1 VRARHRRVRHS
12 GGRAQFGV
20 RQVRLAAVGIVLAV
34 LAAVIAAAVLYIA
47 RDEGSEPAPI
57 ALGLPAQITRP
68 DPLRFEPGRTEEY
81 EQAAAFGLSH
91 VLFEKS
97 PGGVLR
103 AAQRTARFRDVVDEA
118 VSGSGIDA
126 DMVEAIILLESAGR
140 QDVIAGDDP
149 VNAAGLTQI
158 LAETATNFLGMRVDL
173 EASRR
178 LTRLIDEAV
187 RRGDRVEADR
197 LRAER
202 RRVDARFD
210 PEQALVGTVRYL
222 TEAKDVFGRHDLAV
236 VSYHMG
242 IGNLAGVVR
251 AYTGRQEDPI
261 DRVVRDAEIDY
272 ARLYFDSTPNVN
284 RAAWERLASLGD
296 DSQTYYWR
304 VLGALGIMHLFRENR
319 GELERLAQLHDR
331 LPSAELVLHPPGE
344 RVRYVDAREL
354 EAAIAGRTLLPVRA
368 DSSSHFAID
377 PQLDRIAARLTDNPS
392 VYMALRPR
400 AARLL
405 AYLSAKVYELGG
417 EERRLAVTRATYDEA
432 AAVPL
437 TPHDPGVVAHVQTHA
452 TGFAFDIRRRYGS
465 GAQAAAF
472 QWTLER
478 LEALGL
484 IAWTRGESVIH
495 VVVSPRAGAR

>member
-1 VRARHRRVRHS
+1 LS
-12 GGRAQFGV
+12 
-20 RQVRLAAVGIVLAV
+20 
-34 LAAVIAAAVLYIA
+34 AVIAAIVLFA
-47 RDEGSEPAPI
+47 PRDTASAPPI
-57 ALGLPAQITRP
+57 SLELPAQITRL
-68 DPLRFEPGRTEEY
+68 DPLQFEPGRSEEY

-97 PGGVLR
+97 PGGVLS
-103 AAQRTARFRDVVDEA
+103 AAQRTAAFRDIVDDA

-126 DMVEAIILLESAGR
+126 EMVEAIIMLESAGR

-149 VNAAGLTQI
+149 ENAAGLTQI

-187 RRGDRVEADR
+187 GRGDEDEVAR

-210 PEQALVGTVRYL
+210 PEQALAGTVRYL
-222 TEAKDVFGRHDLAV
+222 TEARNVFGRDDLATA
-236 VSYHMG
+236 SYHMG
-242 IGNLAGVVR
+242 IGNLADVVR
-251 AYTGRQEDPI
+251 AYTGRDEDEI
-261 DRVVRDAEIDY
+261 DAIVRDAEIDY

-284 RAAWERLASLGD
+284 RASWERLGALGD

-319 GELERLAQLHDR
+319 DELERLARLHDR
-331 LPSAELVLHPPGE
+331 LSSAELVLHPPE
-344 RVRYVDAREL
+344 ARKRYLDAHEL
-354 EAAIAGRTLLPVRA
+354 EAAIADRTLVAVRA
-368 DSSSHFAID
+368 DSASHFAID
-377 PQLDRIAARLTDNPS
+377 PQLERVAARLAENPS

-405 AYLSAKVYELGG
+405 AYLSAKVYELSG
-417 EERRLAVTRATYDEA
+417 ETRPLTITRATYDEEA
-432 AAVPL
+432 AATL
-437 TPHDPGVVAHVQTHA
+437 TPHDPDVAAHVGAHA

-465 GAQAAAF
+465 GGQAAAF

-484 IAWTRGESVIH
+484 IAWTRGQSVIH
-495 VVVSPRAGAR
+495 LVVSPRANAS